1 VISNVGE
8 YLGMIL
14 ETDAEHQN
22 LIGRAMFIAANAEIF
37 GGFVLAIVVLILIIY
52 FVRRKKT

>member
-1 VISNVGE
+1 
-8 YLGMIL
+8 MIL